1 MTNER
6 IDELIESLNWL
17 LIDLRRAGC
26 HLVCLVAAPEHN
38 GCGFHSWRGGNTA
51 ILYSLVQIT
60 EEELHDELMSIVRG
74 ETDDDTYSK

>member
-1 MTNER
+1 MMNEHVG
-6 IDELIESLNWL
+6 ELIESLDAL
-17 LIDLRRAGC
+17 LSDLRRAGC
-26 HLVCLVAAPEHN
+26 HLVCLLAAPESD

-74 ETDDDTYSK
+74 DSDDTE

>member
-1 MTNER
+1 MNEHVT
-6 IDELIESLNWL
+6 ELIETLDAL
-17 LIDLRRAGC
+17 LTDLRRAGC
-26 HLVCLVAAPEHN
+26 HLVCLLAAPEPN

-74 ETDDDTYSK
+74 DSDDTE